1 VGWNNPIP
9 VVWNA
14 MVPSYDWLK
23 WDVTVSFDIWL
34 NELTWVV
41 WMVVFDTDSYNT
53 YGPTYHPINILF
65 LSVLGLF
72 GWWGKWGKW
81 GKFTPNLTLRCQTCG
96 ANVVGQMFYPLI
108 PFTPKR

>member
-34 NELTWVV
+34 KELTWVV

-65 LSVLGLF
+65 CRSWAYLDGGVNGV
-72 GWWGKWGKW
+72 
-81 GKFTPNLTLRCQTCG
+81 NG
-96 ANVVGQMFYPLI
+96 ANLPLI
-108 PFTPKR
+108 YP